1 MHIIPISDF
10 MLNALVCIAVSKV
23 YYSLA
28 TVGQKPQVEVY
39 QINGLQLVCK
49 ASVQAQVLC
58 LDQLMVAPKLIE
70 LFKFISGWQVE

>member
-1 MHIIPISDF
+1 

-39 QINGLQLVCK
+39 QIYGLQLVWK
-49 ASVQAQVLC
+49 ASVQAQV
-58 LDQLMVAPKLIE
+58 
-70 LFKFISGWQVE
+70 